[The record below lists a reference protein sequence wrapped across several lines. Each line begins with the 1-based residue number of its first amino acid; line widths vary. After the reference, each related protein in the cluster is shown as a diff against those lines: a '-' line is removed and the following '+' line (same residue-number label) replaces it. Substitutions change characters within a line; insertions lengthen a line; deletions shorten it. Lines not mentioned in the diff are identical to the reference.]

1 MFNLV
6 FYRSS
11 GFGTLSQRSVYFWFF
26 IPKEAYAALSL
37 RKNFYALFM
46 ATMLKFKKFVFYIL
60 ELLYHFFGYLISI
73 YIGLLLF
80 ATFVNPEEG
89 KMFWDACSYSVL
101 SELFN
106 SCSFLTKVLVV
117 LSSTAWA
124 VKGLYEVW
132 HGPFLTSLRKLFFP

>member
-1 MFNLV
+1 MFLCV
-6 FYRSS
+6 M
-11 GFGTLSQRSVYFWFF
+11 GIL
-26 IPKEAYAALSL
+26 
-37 RKNFYALFM
+37 
-46 ATMLKFKKFVFYIL
+46 LKVKKFVFYTL
-60 ELLYHFFGYLISI
+60 ELVYHFFGYLISI

-117 LSSTAWA
+117 FSSTAWA